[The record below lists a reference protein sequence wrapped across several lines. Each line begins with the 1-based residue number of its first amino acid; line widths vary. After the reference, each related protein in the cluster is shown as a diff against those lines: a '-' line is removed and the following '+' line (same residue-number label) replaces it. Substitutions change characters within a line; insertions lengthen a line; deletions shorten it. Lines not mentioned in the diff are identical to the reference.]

1 MIFFWQLI
9 RRSTYSRLV
18 YEIDVIGRNVE
29 NDGAVRGS
37 LVHLHL
43 VQVLTE
49 RGFVEVT
56 QHVDLYFHD
65 GGTLWDSLVC
75 CSDSQL

>member
-1 MIFFWQLI
+1 MISFLQLI
-9 RRSTYSRLV
+9 TRSTYSRLV
-18 YEIDVIGRNVE
+18 YEIDVISRNVE
-29 NDGAVRGS
+29 NDDAVGGP

-56 QHVDLYFHD
+56 QHVDLHLNH

-75 CSDSQL
+75 CGNSQL